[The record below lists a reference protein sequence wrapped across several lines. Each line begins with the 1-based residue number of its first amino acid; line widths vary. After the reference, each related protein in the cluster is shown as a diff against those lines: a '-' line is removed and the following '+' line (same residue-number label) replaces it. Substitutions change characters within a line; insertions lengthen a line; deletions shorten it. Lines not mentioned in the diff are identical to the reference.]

1 MAKRMIIMLIA
12 VGVIF
17 GGIFGFQVFKGIMI
31 KKYLSGN
38 KAPPVTVTATH
49 ISTQPWQPTL
59 SAVGTLRAVRGVDLS
74 SEVAGQVRDVLLQSG
89 AFVKAGQ
96 PLVKLNDDTEV
107 AQLKSL
113 QAAADLSAT
122 TLKRDKAQL
131 DVQAVA
137 QAVVDSDQA
146 DLNSKNALVAQQQ
159 AVIAKKVIRAPF
171 AGKVGI
177 STVNPGQY
185 INPGDKLATLQT
197 VDPILV
203 DFLVPQQ
210 ALTQLKIGQS
220 IAVKSDANPKS
231 AYTGKITAI
240 DAKVDPSTRNIQVEA
255 SVSNPKGDLLAGMFA
270 TVQVSTQEPIKYLTL
285 PQTAVSFNP
294 YGEVVYLI
302 SETGK
307 DAKGNPELTVKQT
320 FVNAGQTRGDQVAIT
335 SGLKEGDYVVT
346 SGQHKLKN
354 GSTVIINNKQQP
366 SDNPNPLVGN
376 ED

>member
-1 MAKRMIIMLIA
+1 MTKRMIIMLVV

-17 GGIFGFQVFKGIMI
+17 GGIFGFQVFKGMMI

-49 ISTQPWQPTL
+49 VGTQPWQPTL

-89 AFVKAGQ
+89 SFVKAGQ

-113 QAAADLSAT
+113 QASADLSAT
-122 TLKRDKAQL
+122 TLKRDKGQL
-131 DVQAVA
+131 EAQAVA
-137 QAVVDSDQA
+137 QAVVDADIA

-210 ALTQLKIGQS
+210 ALQQLKIGQT
-220 IAVKSDANPKS
+220 INVKSDANPK
-231 AYTGKITAI
+231 ATYTGKITAI

-270 TVQVSTQEPIKYLTL
+270 TVNVSTQEPIKYLTL

-302 SETGK
+302 TEGK
-307 DAKGNPELTVKQT
+307 DKDGKQELTVKQT
-320 FVNAGQTRGDQVAIT
+320 FVNAGQTRGDQVSIVG
-335 SGLKEGDYVVT
+335 GLKEGDYVVT

-354 GSTVIINNKQQP
+354 GSTVIVNDKQAP
-366 SDNPNPLVGN
+366 SDNPNPQVGN